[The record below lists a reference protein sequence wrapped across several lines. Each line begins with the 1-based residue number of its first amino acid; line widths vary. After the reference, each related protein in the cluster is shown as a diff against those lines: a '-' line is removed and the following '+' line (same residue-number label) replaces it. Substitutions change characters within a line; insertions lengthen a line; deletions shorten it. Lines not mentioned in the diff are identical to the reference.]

1 MTAVA
6 ADGGRTHHLSC
17 NGFGTCMAAVLSTSD
32 ASDVVVDASLMLGEG
47 TDMKTLQR
55 RITPAGQGL
64 AEYSL
69 LLALIAIL
77 AIGTLL
83 FLGGGINAV
92 LSDVANQ
99 L

>member
-6 ADGGRTHHLSC
+6 ADVAERTTC
-17 NGFGTCMAAVLSTSD
+17 GENGFSTWMAAVLSTRD
-32 ASDVVVDASLMLGEG
+32 ASDVVVDASLTLGEG

-55 RITPAGQGL
+55 RITQAGQGL

-77 AIGTLL
+77 AIGALL
-83 FLGGGINAV
+83 YLGGGINGV
-92 LSDVANQ
+92 LSDVGNQ